1 MFDACEYGYV
11 CLELHCTPELRV
23 DEPTLCYDTRLLDFR
38 VYSFFLSMNEKLLRD
53 VFCASVGLNDC
64 VSSWWQT
71 VSVVQGLTNM
81 AVVPLSCYPSMHR

>member
-23 DEPTLCYDTRLLDFR
+23 DRAHTA
-38 VYSFFLSMNEKLLRD
+38 SFLSMNEKLLRD
-53 VFCASVGLNDC
+53 VFCASVGLNDR